1 MTFCEVYIG
10 LQQGTIDA
18 QENPYEVIVSSK
30 LYEQQDYVAETNH
43 LPHYISLIVSDEFY
57 NSLSKDQQKIID
69 QASQTAKVYARE
81 ASDKRIADRIKT
93 IEDSGTKI
101 VKLDAKTQKEMRK
114 QARPVYDAIKENI
127 SRDIYNAYLSGAE
140 K

>member
-1 MTFCEVYIG
+1 M
-10 LQQGTIDA
+10 
-18 QENPYEVIVSSK
+18 
-30 LYEQQDYVAETNH
+30 
-43 LPHYISLIVSDEFY
+43 PHYISLIVSDEFY
-57 NSLSKDQQKIID
+57 NNLSKDQQKIID

-114 QARPVYDAIKENI
+114 QHGQFMMQLRRVSQKIFI
-127 SRDIYNAYLSGAE
+127 MHI
-140 K
+140 